1 MRSKY
6 NRTLTGCWNRE
17 QIEASIAERQAELD
31 GNEPKSAT
39 RIRHLKTKLAK
50 LRAALENGTTVG
62 GNIMPQKRTK
72 VAKSGRDGGVHKRAK
87 TKRRVKL
94 ICFKCRK
101 RGHTLQDCQGDA
113 VGICFRC
120 GAKDHILR
128 DCNIPDSGS
137 LPYTTCFI
145 CQKTGHIAS
154 QCPENKNGIYPN
166 GGACF
171 FCGSIDHRK
180 IDCPERKNNTKS
192 LQTPRGSK
200 PTDSL

>member
-94 ICFKCRK
+94 ICFKCRLSYVGVSIC
-101 RGHTLQDCQGDA
+101 RPQTGSYPSGLPRRCSRHLLSVWCQRPYFARLQ
-113 VGICFRC
+113 
-120 GAKDHILR
+120 
-128 DCNIPDSGS
+128 
-137 LPYTTCFI
+137 
-145 CQKTGHIAS
+145 
-154 QCPENKNGIYPN
+154 YP
-166 GGACF
+166 G
-171 FCGSIDHRK
+171 
-180 IDCPERKNNTKS
+180 
-192 LQTPRGSK
+192 
-200 PTDSL
+200 